1 MNSSVQFAKTK
12 EDIPSSAPSGF
23 MVTAS
28 TSTSVTALWEQLPIG
43 FRNGI
48 IKGFKLFINRKGS
61 GDKLNVQ
68 LVNASNALVY
78 TKYVTGLEESTEY
91 ELKVLAYTSAGDGP
105 RSSVKFVKTLE
116 VGFSMASILGFSIG
130 GVSLLGF
137 LLLVGFSC
145 HKKRRKKRP
154 AKWTAKDI
162 KPLNSCEIPPE
173 RIESLEEVGQG
184 AFGKV
189 HKAKLIDGLEFFNK
203 NTKDWCEKNF
213 KYKIVAVK
221 ELHENAT
228 EEQKYEFLDEIE
240 TMKVVGK
247 NPNLLNFV
255 GCWTTATPLRL
266 IVEYIPHGDLLQ
278 WLRAKRSKIK
288 TSTVG
293 ATVVDEDEEMY
304 NGARE
309 QNSTTDQEDA
319 STNNTADECDED
331 CDSFAPLDP
340 VKLAWQVARGMTY
353 LSQKGLVHRDL
364 AARNI
369 LVGHGKKVKIG
380 DFGLMRQLYH
390 EVYKVDN
397 GKKLPLKWMAPESL
411 FEEIFTTKTDVW
423 SYGVVLWEI
432 ATLGGSPYAL
442 MKNKQL
448 LENLKA
454 GYRLEKPDMCTDPVY
469 ALMTD
474 CWNQDPDERPSF
486 QRLYK
491 RLDDM
496 LEEQGDYFD
505 FGKKDDSKYYYTTQE
520 AKTVENDELDNL
532 DVVSPQGV
540 STQGSNAAEAEEPA
554 IVDVENPQNVS
565 KEPDTSEVYEQ
576 ENIQDVSTQNVPIA
590 SLQADGFQLSPNASL
605 TVTKL

>member
-1 MNSSVQFAKTK
+1 
-12 EDIPSSAPSGF
+12 
-23 MVTAS
+23 
-28 TSTSVTALWEQLPIG
+28 
-43 FRNGI
+43 
-48 IKGFKLFINRKGS
+48 
-61 GDKLNVQ
+61 
-68 LVNASNALVY
+68 
-78 TKYVTGLEESTEY
+78 
-91 ELKVLAYTSAGDGP
+91 
-105 RSSVKFVKTLE
+105 
-116 VGFSMASILGFSIG
+116 MASILGFSVG

-203 NTKDWCEKNF
+203 NTKDGCEKNF

-228 EEQKYEFLDEIE
+228 EEQKNEFLDEIE

-247 NPNLLNFV
+247 NPNVLNFV

-288 TSTVG
+288 TYTVG

-309 QNSTTDQEDA
+309 QNSTTDQDGQTEEEKTILHENIGPSISVEENGTEVNASVTIELETPFVTFSSSASNQEDA

-380 DFGLMRQLYH
+380 DFGLMRHLYH
-390 EVYKVDN
+390 EVYKVDT
-397 GKKLPLKWMAPESL
+397 GKKLPVKWMAPESL
-411 FEEIFTTKTDVW
+411 FEEIFTTKSDVW

-442 MKNKQL
+442 MKNKQFL
-448 LENLKA
+448 QNLKA

-469 ALMTD
+469 ALMRD

-496 LEEQGDYFD
+496 LEEQEDYFD

-520 AKTVENDELDNL
+520 AKTAEDDELDNLDVVSPHGVSTEAKTAEDDALDNL

-540 STQGSNAAEAEEPA
+540 STQESNAAEAEEPA

-576 ENIQDVSTQNVPIA
+576 ENIQDVSTQNVPMA

>member
-1 MNSSVQFAKTK
+1 MIDVSN
-12 EDIPSSAPSGF
+12 PS
-23 MVTAS
+23 
-28 TSTSVTALWEQLPIG
+28 
-43 FRNGI
+43 
-48 IKGFKLFINRKGS
+48 
-61 GDKLNVQ
+61 
-68 LVNASNALVY
+68 VY
-78 TKYVTGLEESTEY
+78 TKTVTGLQESTEY
-91 ELKVLAYTSAGDGP
+91 ELQVLAYTSAGDGP
-105 RSSVKFVKTLE
+105 KSFVHFVKTKE
-116 VGFSMASILGFSIG
+116 FDFSGPGFSMASILGFSVG

-137 LLLVGFSC
+137 VLLVGFSC

-162 KPLNSCEIPPE
+162 KPLNSCEIPPK

-228 EEQKYEFLDEIE
+228 EEQKNEFLDEIE

-247 NPNLLNFV
+247 NPNVLNFV

-309 QNSTTDQEDA
+309 QNSTTNQDGQTEEEKTILHENIGPSISVEENGTEVDASVTIELETPFVTFSSSASNQEDA

-380 DFGLMRQLYH
+380 DFGLMRHLYH
-390 EVYKVDN
+390 EVYKVDT
-397 GKKLPLKWMAPESL
+397 GKKLPVKWMAPESL
-411 FEEIFTTKTDVW
+411 FEEIFTTKSDVW

-469 ALMTD
+469 ALMRD

-496 LEEQGDYFD
+496 LEEQEDYFD

-520 AKTVENDELDNL
+520 AKTAEDDELDNL

-540 STQGSNAAEAEEPA
+540 STESNAAEAKEPA

-576 ENIQDVSTQNVPIA
+576 ENIQDVSTQNVPMA

>member
-1 MNSSVQFAKTK
+1 
-12 EDIPSSAPSGF
+12 
-23 MVTAS
+23 
-28 TSTSVTALWEQLPIG
+28 
-43 FRNGI
+43 
-48 IKGFKLFINRKGS
+48 
-61 GDKLNVQ
+61 
-68 LVNASNALVY
+68 
-78 TKYVTGLEESTEY
+78 
-91 ELKVLAYTSAGDGP
+91 
-105 RSSVKFVKTLE
+105 
-116 VGFSMASILGFSIG
+116 MASIIGFFIG

-173 RIESLEEVGQG
+173 RIESLEQVGQG

-221 ELHENAT
+221 ELHESAT

-247 NPNLLNFV
+247 NPNVLNFV

-278 WLRAKRSKIK
+278 WLRAKRSKDGQTEEEK
-288 TSTVG
+288 TILHENIGPSISVEENGTE
-293 ATVVDEDEEMY
+293 VDASVTIELETPFVTFSSS
-304 NGARE
+304 ASS
-309 QNSTTDQEDA
+309 QADA

-380 DFGLMRQLYH
+380 DFGLMRHLYH
-390 EVYKVDN
+390 EVYKVDT
-397 GKKLPLKWMAPESL
+397 GKKLPVKWMAPESL
-411 FEEIFTTKTDVW
+411 FEEIFTTKSDVW

-442 MKNKQL
+442 MKIKQL

-469 ALMTD
+469 ALMRD

-496 LEEQGDYFD
+496 LEEQEDYFD

-520 AKTVENDELDNL
+520 AKTAEDDELDNL

-540 STQGSNAAEAEEPA
+540 STQGSNAADAEEPA
-554 IVDVENPQNVS
+554 IVDVENLQNVS
-565 KEPDTSEVYEQ
+565 KEPDTSEVYER
-576 ENIQDVSTQNVPIA
+576 ENIQDVSTQNVPMA
-590 SLQADGFQLSPNASL
+590 SLQADGFQFSPNASL

>member
-1 MNSSVQFAKTK
+1 
-12 EDIPSSAPSGF
+12 
-23 MVTAS
+23 
-28 TSTSVTALWEQLPIG
+28 
-43 FRNGI
+43 
-48 IKGFKLFINRKGS
+48 
-61 GDKLNVQ
+61 
-68 LVNASNALVY
+68 
-78 TKYVTGLEESTEY
+78 
-91 ELKVLAYTSAGDGP
+91 
-105 RSSVKFVKTLE
+105 
-116 VGFSMASILGFSIG
+116 
-130 GVSLLGF
+130 
-137 LLLVGFSC
+137 
-145 HKKRRKKRP
+145 
-154 AKWTAKDI
+154 
-162 KPLNSCEIPPE
+162 
-173 RIESLEEVGQG
+173 
-184 AFGKV
+184 
-189 HKAKLIDGLEFFNK
+189 
-203 NTKDWCEKNF
+203 
-213 KYKIVAVK
+213 
-221 ELHENAT
+221 
-228 EEQKYEFLDEIE
+228 
-240 TMKVVGK
+240 
-247 NPNLLNFV
+247 
-255 GCWTTATPLRL
+255 
-266 IVEYIPHGDLLQ
+266 
-278 WLRAKRSKIK
+278 
-288 TSTVG
+288 
-293 ATVVDEDEEMY
+293 MY

-309 QNSTTDQEDA
+309 QNSTRDQIAEGVPQVSLLAPFLYLLYVIDLPKFVSPCTSMALYADDAKCYRVVRRQEDREALQNDLYGLFNRTASWGLSFNVDECEVLKISRKRSSALTTVADGQTEEEKTILRENIGPSISVEENGTEVDASVTIELKTPFVTFSSSASNQEDA
-319 STNNTADECDED
+319 PSNNTADECDED

-380 DFGLMRQLYH
+380 DFGLMRHLYH
-390 EVYKVDN
+390 EVYKVDT
-397 GKKLPLKWMAPESL
+397 GKKLPVKWMAPESL
-411 FEEIFTTKTDVW
+411 FEEIFTTKSDVW

-496 LEEQGDYFD
+496 LEEQEDYFD

-520 AKTVENDELDNL
+520 AKTAEDDELDNL

-540 STQGSNAAEAEEPA
+540 STQGSNAAEAEEPT

-565 KEPDTSEVYEQ
+565 KEPDKSEVYEQ
-576 ENIQDVSTQNVPIA
+576 ESIQDVSTQNVPMA
-590 SLQADGFQLSPNASL
+590 SLQDDGFQLSPNASL

>member
-1 MNSSVQFAKTK
+1 
-12 EDIPSSAPSGF
+12 
-23 MVTAS
+23 
-28 TSTSVTALWEQLPIG
+28 
-43 FRNGI
+43 
-48 IKGFKLFINRKGS
+48 
-61 GDKLNVQ
+61 
-68 LVNASNALVY
+68 
-78 TKYVTGLEESTEY
+78 
-91 ELKVLAYTSAGDGP
+91 
-105 RSSVKFVKTLE
+105 
-116 VGFSMASILGFSIG
+116 
-130 GVSLLGF
+130 
-137 LLLVGFSC
+137 
-145 HKKRRKKRP
+145 
-154 AKWTAKDI
+154 
-162 KPLNSCEIPPE
+162 
-173 RIESLEEVGQG
+173 
-184 AFGKV
+184 
-189 HKAKLIDGLEFFNK
+189 
-203 NTKDWCEKNF
+203 
-213 KYKIVAVK
+213 
-221 ELHENAT
+221 
-228 EEQKYEFLDEIE
+228 
-240 TMKVVGK
+240 MKVVGK
-247 NPNLLNFV
+247 NPNVLNFV

-278 WLRAKRSKIK
+278 WLRAKRSQIK

-293 ATVVDEDEEMY
+293 ATVVDEDEEMC

-309 QNSTTDQEDA
+309 RNSTTDQEDA

-331 CDSFAPLDP
+331 CDSFGPLDP

-380 DFGLMRQLYH
+380 DFGLMRHLYH
-390 EVYKVDN
+390 EVYKVDT
-397 GKKLPLKWMAPESL
+397 GKKLPVKWMAPESL
-411 FEEIFTTKTDVW
+411 FDEIFTTKSDVW

-442 MKNKQL
+442 MKIKQL

-469 ALMTD
+469 VLMRD

-496 LEEQGDYFD
+496 LEEQEDYFD
-505 FGKKDDSKYYYTTQE
+505 FGKRDDSKYYYTTQE
-520 AKTVENDELDNL
+520 AKTAEDDELDNL
-532 DVVSPQGV
+532 DVVSPRGV

-565 KEPDTSEVYEQ
+565 KEPDTSEGYEL
-576 ENIQDVSTQNVPIA
+576 ENIQDVSTQNVPMA
-590 SLQADGFQLSPNASL
+590 SLQADGSQLSPNASL

>member
-1 MNSSVQFAKTK
+1 MT
-12 EDIPSSAPSGF
+12 
-23 MVTAS
+23 
-28 TSTSVTALWEQLPIG
+28 
-43 FRNGI
+43 
-48 IKGFKLFINRKGS
+48 
-61 GDKLNVQ
+61 
-68 LVNASNALVY
+68 
-78 TKYVTGLEESTEY
+78 YVTTQPPLLDDSG
-91 ELKVLAYTSAGDGP
+91 AG
-105 RSSVKFVKTLE
+105 F
-116 VGFSMASILGFSIG
+116 FIASILGFSIG

-137 LLLVGFSC
+137 LLLIGFSC
-145 HKKRRKKRP
+145 HKRGRKKHP
-154 AKWTAKDI
+154 AKWTANDI

-247 NPNLLNFV
+247 NPNVLNFV

-380 DFGLMRQLYH
+380 DFGLMRHLYH
-390 EVYKVDN
+390 EVYKVN
-397 GKKLPLKWMAPESL
+397 TGKKLPVKWMAPESL
-411 FEEIFTTKTDVW
+411 FEEIFTTKSDVW

-442 MKNKQL
+442 MKSKQL

-469 ALMTD
+469 ALMRD

-496 LEEQGDYFD
+496 LEEQEDYFD

-520 AKTVENDELDNL
+520 AKTAEDDELDNL

-540 STQGSNAAEAEEPA
+540 STVSFA
-554 IVDVENPQNVS
+554 IGATCAWVLHSRV
-565 KEPDTSEVYEQ
+565 KFVYG
-576 ENIQDVSTQNVPIA
+576 NN
-590 SLQADGFQLSPNASL
+590 F
-605 TVTKL
+605 